1 MEKIYTIE
9 QFKKLFEKA
18 EKETLEELEAEF
30 TESQEE
36 LNGNSKMR
44 DFMFALQ
51 NKIVTATL
59 KHNLF
64 EGEE

>member
-9 QFKKLFEKA
+9 QFKELFEKA

-30 TESQEE
+30 TKLQEE
-36 LNGNSKMR
+36 LNGDSRMKN
-44 DFMFALQ
+44 FMFALQ
-51 NKIVTATL
+51 NRMVINTL

>member
-9 QFKKLFEKA
+9 QFKKLFEKT

-51 NKIVTATL
+51 NKIV

>member
-1 MEKIYTIE
+1 MKKRYTIE
-9 QFKKLFEKA
+9 QFKELFEKA

-30 TESQEE
+30 TKSQEE
-36 LNGNSKMR
+36 LNGDSRMES
-44 DFMFALQ
+44 FMFALQ
-51 NKIVTATL
+51 NKMVTTTL